1 VDCIVLH
8 CSAGTVEC
16 ECFHYGLHCWWGHV
30 GRLQPAEPS
39 ARLDGCIPQCTRGAW
54 AGHIPAHTWRLGS
67 VGLGTSGTWVMTSDS
82 RGIGRASG
90 PMINGSSVRTQFYWV
105 LHQDSMFMGLRILN
119 IIIYFRN
126 IIIFII
132 INIINKI
139 INKFERKS
147 YYLYYNFF
155 WHFL

>member
-1 VDCIVLH
+1 VDCTVVGACGEAAACRTKH
-8 CSAGTVEC
+8 QAGRAL
-16 ECFHYGLHCWWGHV
+16 GL
-30 GRLQPAEPS
+30 
-39 ARLDGCIPQCTRGAW
+39 PQCTRGAW

-126 IIIFII
+126 MIIFII

-155 WHFL
+155 GIFYKNKE

>member
-1 VDCIVLH
+1 MDCIVLH
-8 CSAGTVEC
+8 CSACTVDC
-16 ECFHYGLHCWWGHV
+16 ECFHCGLHCWWGMW
-30 GRLQPAEPS
+30 GGCSLQNQAPGWTG
-39 ARLDGCIPQCTRGAW
+39 ARHTPM
-54 AGHIPAHTWRLGS
+54 HTWRLGS

-82 RGIGRASG
+82 RGIDWASG
-90 PMINGSSVRTQFYWV
+90 PMINGSSVRTQFYWI

-147 YYLYYNFF
+147 YYLYYNCF